1 MQFFLTKLLAVG
13 EVDRVEV
20 DKENEAVFVSLV
32 EDAIIEGLDDGKA
45 SNQLYRI
52 SIGSISS
59 FERQL
64 EAFQKE
70 LGFEEKD
77 FVGVRYRSP
86 DGFSETLGEV
96 LSALVPLMIF
106 GAVFLAMSRRS
117 GGLGGLGK
125 AAKKGGSGTGSGPGA
140 ANDPFAVGKISAEAV
155 TTSGTRFTDVAGL
168 GEAKVEVMEFVE
180 YLRNPSPFETLGAKV
195 PRGALLTGPPGT
207 GKTLLAKAVAGEAN
221 VPFYSVSGSDF
232 VEMFVGVGASR
243 VRDLFKKARE
253 NKPSI
258 VYIDEI
264 DAVGKARG
272 SGGGGGNQERESTLN
287 QLLVEMDGFGTEE
300 GIIILASTNR
310 ADTLD
315 KALLRPGRF
324 DRQISCDLPTL
335 DERKEIFDLYLR
347 KIKLD
352 VPVDDHIPKLAALTP
367 GMSPAQIANIC
378 NEAALFAARRGA
390 KAVQINDFA
399 QAADRVVAGSEKKSR
414 VMSFHEKEIVAYH
427 ESGHVLTAWLLQTMD
442 PLLKTTIIP
451 RTSGALGFAQY
462 MPSDK
467 HLHSQEEL
475 EDRLVVMLG
484 GRAAEQT
491 QFNSIT
497 TGASDDL
504 KRVSDIA
511 YAMLTQYGMSPT
523 IGNLAWDLKPES
535 GYRSASNALT
545 QKVEAEVNQ
554 MVRQAYNR
562 SISMLEA
569 NKDKLG
575 LIAEELLIKETL
587 DYDDV
592 ERLIG
597 ARPFPHEHPYKFT
610 DVEPPVATTTAAAAA
625 AAAAVQREPADLEP
639 AVLDPSMNVPSPQL

>member
-1 MQFFLTKLLAVG
+1 MQFFLTKMLAVG

-32 EDAIIEGLDDGKA
+32 EDAIIEGMEDGKA
-45 SNQLYRI
+45 NNQLYRI
-52 SIGSISS
+52 SIGSIAS

-64 EAFQKE
+64 EAFQTE
-70 LGFEEKD
+70 LGFDEQD
-77 FVGVRYRSP
+77 FVGVRYRPP
-86 DGFSETLGEV
+86 DGFSETLGDV
-96 LSALVPLMIF
+96 LSALVPIVIF
-106 GAVFLAMSRRS
+106 GSVFLAVSRRS
-117 GGLGGLGK
+117 GLGGLGK
-125 AAKKGGSGTGSGPGA
+125 AAKKGGSGKGSGPGA
-140 ANDPFAVGKISAEAV
+140 ANDPFSVGKINVEAAAP
-155 TTSGTRFTDVAGL
+155 SSTRFTDVAGL

-180 YLRNPSPFETLGAKV
+180 YLRNPAPFETLGAKV

-207 GKTLLAKAVAGEAN
+207 GKTLLAKAVAGEAK

-258 VYIDEI
+258 IYIDEI
-264 DAVGKARG
+264 DAVGKARS
-272 SGGGGGNQERESTLN
+272 SGGGGSNQEREGTLN

-300 GIIILASTNR
+300 GIVILASTNR
-310 ADTLD
+310 ADSLD
-315 KALLRPGRF
+315 KALMRPGRF

-347 KIKLD
+347 KIKLND
-352 VPVDDHIPKLAALTP
+352 PVDEHIPKLAALTP
-367 GMSPAQIANIC
+367 GMSPADIANIC

-390 KAVQINDFA
+390 EAVHLADFSA
-399 QAADRVVAGSEKKSR
+399 AADRVVAGSEKKSR
-414 VMSFHEKEIVAYH
+414 VMSSHERAIVAYH

-504 KRVSDIA
+504 NRVSEIA

-523 IGNLAWDLKPES
+523 IGTLAWDLKPGT

-545 QKVEAEVNQ
+545 QNIEAEVNQ
-554 MVRQAYNR
+554 MVRRAYNR
-562 SISMLEA
+562 SIDMLET

-610 DVEPPVATTTAAAAA
+610 DVDPPDAKATAAAA
-625 AAAAVQREPADLEP
+625 QREPADLDP
-639 AVLDPSMNVPSPQL
+639 AVLAPSGNVPSPQL